1 MRILSYFL
9 FVFAFVACA
18 ETPRE
23 EPLSLWY
30 DRPAENWNEALPIGN
45 GHAGAMVFGGVDSEQ
60 LQLNENTLYSGE
72 PSVIFKDIKVTPEM
86 FDKVVGLMKKEK
98 YKEATDLVCENWLG
112 RLHQYYQ
119 PFADLHIKNNKSGEV
134 SEYKRDLNISDAIS
148 GTRYVQ
154 NGIEY

>member
-9 FVFAFVACA
+9 FAFAFVACA

-23 EPLSLWY
+23 KPLSLWY

-86 FDKVVGLMKKEK
+86 FDKVVGLM
-98 YKEATDLVCENWLG
+98 LSLI
-112 RLHQYYQ
+112 
-119 PFADLHIKNNKSGEV
+119 HI
-134 SEYKRDLNISDAIS
+134 
-148 GTRYVQ
+148 
-154 NGIEY
+154 